1 MSVQWGR
8 WNHMCECVCE
18 RVNIVGIW
26 KLYVCAYILSH
37 WNKCEISNKCFETHE
52 YLYIDWRDNCI
63 CFRTQWISVAQQWC
77 PVVVKYAHFKT
88 TFTALFSLSLRCTSG
103 ANNYDN
109 NNINKLR
116 EENRWEK
123 WKFAHFSL
131 LERKTITFFSSLD
144 CHFKNEMAHT
154 TNNKH
159 HLVCDAHLFA
169 NSLLFEDLRARTSAR
184 THTKRGTKLGKLSC
198 DNVPLNASI

>member
-1 MSVQWGR
+1 MSSLASARTFYFHTLRFVLFSHYVCSMGQVKSHVWV
-8 WNHMCECVCE
+8 CVCE

-88 TFTALFSLSLRCTSG
+88 TFTALFSLSALYKWSQQLLQQQHQQTKGGKSMRKMKICSLQLAG
-103 ANNYDN
+103 AKNDY
-109 NNINKLR
+109 L
-116 EENRWEK
+116 
-123 WKFAHFSL
+123 
-131 LERKTITFFSSLD
+131 FF
-144 CHFKNEMAHT
+144 
-154 TNNKH
+154 
-159 HLVCDAHLFA
+159 
-169 NSLLFEDLRARTSAR
+169 
-184 THTKRGTKLGKLSC
+184 
-198 DNVPLNASI
+198 